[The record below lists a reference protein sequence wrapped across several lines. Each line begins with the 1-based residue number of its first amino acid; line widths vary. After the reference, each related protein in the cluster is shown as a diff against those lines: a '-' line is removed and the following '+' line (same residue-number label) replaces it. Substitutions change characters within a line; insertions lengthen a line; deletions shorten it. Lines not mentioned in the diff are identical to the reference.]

1 MITTIK
7 NQHICISVNS
17 LGAEISSLQTV
28 NDDEYLWQGDP
39 AIWKGQAPN
48 LFPFIGK
55 INNGRYQFEG
65 KKYSISKHGFAK
77 TSEFKLINQ
86 SDINLTYRL
95 SDSPETLECYPFKF
109 DLDISFT
116 LDEFDFT
123 LSGIFSQGSESVT
136 ASITMNIDPDTS
148 VHTQTENLV
157 TSWTGFYQAGQLI
170 DSATSF
176 EDESDIIGETEDNF
190 IGVDFGIALEFDLV
204 GSSDTTGIM
213 LTATR
218 TGLESASL
226 SLDITVGSARL
237 EIDAIIVSDDVEV
250 TVTDQNGN
258 TLILTETCNVETD
271 ICTVAGRI
279 MIDGEQ
285 AAIIEQDADND
296 IFVITYQD
304 GSFEVL

>member
-116 LDEFDFT
+116 LDGKELIVTYKVANNSSTIMPFSLGAHPAFALNWTQGDSITDYYIEFDEIETCPYQQFNGKGLGRIKHPSLVNT
-123 LSGIFSQGSESVT
+123 
-136 ASITMNIDPDTS
+136 SILNITKS
-148 VHTQTENLV
+148 M
-157 TSWTGFYQAGQLI
+157 F
-170 DSATSF
+170 
-176 EDESDIIGETEDNF
+176 
-190 IGVDFGIALEFDLV
+190 
-204 GSSDTTGIM
+204 
-213 LTATR
+213 
-218 TGLESASL
+218 
-226 SLDITVGSARL
+226 
-237 EIDAIIVSDDVEV
+237 EIDATIYQGLKSEAVTLRSNTSEKSVRVQFPGFTYLGLWSKPGAAYVCIEPWYGTDDYEDFNGELIKKDGVEIINVGKYFSG
-250 TVTDQNGN
+250 QYSI
-258 TLILTETCNVETD
+258 LI
-271 ICTVAGRI
+271 G
-279 MIDGEQ
+279 
-285 AAIIEQDADND
+285 
-296 IFVITYQD
+296 
-304 GSFEVL
+304 

>member
-116 LDEFDFT
+116 LDGKELIVTYKVANNSSTIMPFSLGAHPAFALNWTQGDSITDYYIEFDEIETCPYQQFNGKGLGRIKHPSLVNT
-123 LSGIFSQGSESVT
+123 
-136 ASITMNIDPDTS
+136 SILNITKS
-148 VHTQTENLV
+148 M
-157 TSWTGFYQAGQLI
+157 F
-170 DSATSF
+170 
-176 EDESDIIGETEDNF
+176 
-190 IGVDFGIALEFDLV
+190 
-204 GSSDTTGIM
+204 
-213 LTATR
+213 
-218 TGLESASL
+218 
-226 SLDITVGSARL
+226 
-237 EIDAIIVSDDVEV
+237 EIDATIYQGLKSEAVTLRSNTSEKSVRVQFPGFTYLGLWSKPGAAYVCIEPWYGTDDYEDFNGELIKKDGVEIIDVGKYFSG
-250 TVTDQNGN
+250 QYSI
-258 TLILTETCNVETD
+258 LI
-271 ICTVAGRI
+271 G
-279 MIDGEQ
+279 
-285 AAIIEQDADND
+285 
-296 IFVITYQD
+296 
-304 GSFEVL
+304 